1 VPISSIVEAALV
13 PSQLL
18 GELFV
23 EKGLI
28 SAEELEEALAEQ
40 KAHGKRLG
48 EILVQKGFVSGP
60 ALTTVLAEQLGVE
73 MEKQEGFGSGLWSEI
88 KRRHPRGRAPE
99 RDAPAVATRPST
111 AFERRLAL
119 IDGMSEEVGEP
130 QPVDWQQV
138 DSDAKAQVVAL
149 EAEVAQ
155 LREAVSEGHE
165 RRGEAEAATA
175 VVKNELRELR
185 AAVESREAELAAAE
199 EARSREADARVAAEA
214 ELAQLQ
220 SDALV
225 LSQSLEETRNA
236 QIAARREVGVLESR
250 CAELE
255 PLEALLAEANAD
267 GAARTQSLAELTVQL
282 EAIQADL
289 AERPEAPPV
298 EEPAAAHVVFL
309 PGAEGYSLTERQ
321 GPAPEVGSDEE
332 MDGVRL
338 RVARIGR
345 SPLPADVRRCVFLE
359 VA

>member
-1 VPISSIVEAALV
+1 VEAALV

-23 EKGLI
+23 AKGLI
-28 SAEELEEALAEQ
+28 TADELEQALVEQ
-40 KAHGKRLG
+40 KASGKRLG

-88 KRRHPRGRAPE
+88 KRRHPRGKGPE
-99 RDAPAVATRPST
+99 DDAPAVPTRPSS
-111 AFERRLAL
+111 AFDRRLAL
-119 IDGMSEEVGEP
+119 IDGMSEEV
-130 QPVDWQQV
+130 
-138 DSDAKAQVVAL
+138 
-149 EAEVAQ
+149 
-155 LREAVSEGHE
+155 VSEGHE
-165 RRGEAEAATA
+165 RHGEAEAATA
-175 VVKNELRELR
+175 AVKNELRELR

-199 EARSREADARVAAEA
+199 QARSREADARVAAEA

-225 LSQSLEETRNA
+225 LSQSLEEARNA

-255 PLEALLAEANAD
+255 PLEALLAQANAD
-267 GAARTQSLAELTVQL
+267 AAARTQSLAELTVEL
-282 EAIQADL
+282 EAIQAEL

-298 EEPAAAHVVFL
+298 EEPAAAYVVFL
-309 PGAEGYSLTERQ
+309 PCAEGYSLTERQ

-332 MDGVRL
+332 VDGVRL

-345 SPLPADVRRCVFLE
+345 SPLPADARRCAYLE

>member
-1 VPISSIVEAALV
+1 VPISSNVEAALA

-28 SAEELEEALAEQ
+28 TADELEQALAEQ
-40 KAHGKRLG
+40 KASGKRLG
-48 EILVQKGFVSGP
+48 EILVKKGFVSGP

-88 KRRHPRGRAPE
+88 KRRHPRGKAPE
-99 RDAPAVATRPST
+99 GDAPAVPTRPST

-119 IDGMSEEVGEP
+119 IDGMSEEVGEL
-130 QPVDWQQV
+130 QRVDWQKV
-138 DSDAKAQVVAL
+138 DEAAHAEL
-149 EAEVAQ
+149 EG
-155 LREAVSEGHE
+155 LRH
-165 RRGEAEAATA
+165 GEAEPATA
-175 VVKNELRELR
+175 AVKNELRELR

-199 EARSREADARVAAEA
+199 EARAREADARVAAEA

-220 SDALV
+220 SGALE
-225 LSQSLEETRNA
+225 LSRSLEEARNA
-236 QIAARREVGVLESR
+236 QIAARRDVGVLESR

-255 PLEALLAEANAD
+255 PLEALLAQANAD
-267 GAARTQSLAELTVQL
+267 AAARTQSLAELTLQL
-282 EAIQADL
+282 ESLRAEL

-321 GPAPEVGSDEE
+321 GPAPGVGSDEE
-332 MDGVRL
+332 LDGVRL

-345 SPLPADVRRCVFLE
+345 SPLPADARRCVFLE